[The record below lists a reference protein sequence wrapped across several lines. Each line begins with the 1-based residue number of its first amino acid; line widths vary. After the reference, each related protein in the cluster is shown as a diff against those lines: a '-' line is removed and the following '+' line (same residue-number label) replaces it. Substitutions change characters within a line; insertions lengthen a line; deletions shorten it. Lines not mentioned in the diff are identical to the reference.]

1 MGWADFKAAFVPF
14 FLAMGVT
21 LGGGLL
27 GSFGQWLAGQ
37 PEINPAL
44 IAYRI
49 RIWAVA
55 MAIGGTLT
63 VFEQLEQ
70 HLTSRALGDAG
81 KTALLVGV
89 AYLGAEIGFWVV
101 AWWSQ
106 GRI

>member
-1 MGWADFKAAFVPF
+1 
-14 FLAMGVT
+14 
-21 LGGGLL
+21 
-27 GSFGQWLAGQ
+27 
-37 PEINPAL
+37 
-44 IAYRI
+44 
-49 RIWAVA
+49 